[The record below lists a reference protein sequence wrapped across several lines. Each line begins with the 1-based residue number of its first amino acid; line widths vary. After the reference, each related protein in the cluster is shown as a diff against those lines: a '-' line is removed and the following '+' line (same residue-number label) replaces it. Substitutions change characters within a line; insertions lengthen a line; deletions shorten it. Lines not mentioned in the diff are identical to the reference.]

1 MPLTESGRA
10 YGVMPLRLERGMRL
24 APWQTELMESVGHHI
39 GAALATAARTQEQH
53 RLALFEERSVLARE
67 LHDSLA
73 QALAYLKIQVVR
85 LQKNLEHG
93 GDPKLTEAILSELRE
108 GLNSAY
114 RQLRELLTTFRLRID
129 GRGFATALRETID
142 EFARRTEVA
151 VEFDNRISELEL
163 SANEQIHLLQVVRE
177 ALSNIEHHARAAH
190 ATVVLTRGADG
201 AIEVTIDDDGVGIN
215 TAQAPVHHFG
225 LAIMRDRAA
234 SLNGACTI
242 ARPRCRRHARAPVL
256 HACIDFTL
264 RPDHRGNRMT
274 DSTPAHADAE
284 SVVIIDDHP
293 LFRRGVAQL
302 IEMES
307 ALALVGEASSGEEG
321 LVLVRAKEPDLVL
334 LDLNMKGMDGI
345 ATLKAIKDEM
355 PEVRVI
361 LLTVS
366 DAPDDLIAAIRAGA
380 DGYLLKDMDPEDL
393 MARLREALTG
403 RMVISDALSG
413 RLAQALRDEAQ
424 VERRST
430 AGLTDRER
438 TILRCLAEGKS
449 NKLIARELD
458 ITEGTV
464 KVHVKHL
471 LRKLNFRSRVEA
483 AVWAVAQS
491 S

>member
-1 MPLTESGRA
+1 
-10 YGVMPLRLERGMRL
+10 
-24 APWQTELMESVGHHI
+24 
-39 GAALATAARTQEQH
+39 
-53 RLALFEERSVLARE
+53 
-67 LHDSLA
+67 
-73 QALAYLKIQVVR
+73 
-85 LQKNLEHG
+85 
-93 GDPKLTEAILSELRE
+93 
-108 GLNSAY
+108 
-114 RQLRELLTTFRLRID
+114 
-129 GRGFATALRETID
+129 
-142 EFARRTEVA
+142 
-151 VEFDNRISELEL
+151 
-163 SANEQIHLLQVVRE
+163 
-177 ALSNIEHHARAAH
+177 
-190 ATVVLTRGADG
+190 
-201 AIEVTIDDDGVGIN
+201 
-215 TAQAPVHHFG
+215 
-225 LAIMRDRAA
+225 
-234 SLNGACTI
+234 
-242 ARPRCRRHARAPVL
+242 
-256 HACIDFTL
+256 
-264 RPDHRGNRMT
+264 MT

-302 IEMES
+302 IEMEN
-307 ALALVGEASSGEEG
+307 ALTLVGEASSGEEG
-321 LVLVRAKEPDLVL
+321 LVLARAKEPDLVL

>member
-1 MPLTESGRA
+1 MTGP
-10 YGVMPLRLERGMRL
+10 
-24 APWQTELMESVGHHI
+24 
-39 GAALATAARTQEQH
+39 
-53 RLALFEERSVLARE
+53 
-67 LHDSLA
+67 
-73 QALAYLKIQVVR
+73 
-85 LQKNLEHG
+85 
-93 GDPKLTEAILSELRE
+93 
-108 GLNSAY
+108 
-114 RQLRELLTTFRLRID
+114 
-129 GRGFATALRETID
+129 
-142 EFARRTEVA
+142 
-151 VEFDNRISELEL
+151 
-163 SANEQIHLLQVVRE
+163 
-177 ALSNIEHHARAAH
+177 
-190 ATVVLTRGADG
+190 
-201 AIEVTIDDDGVGIN
+201 VT
-215 TAQAPVHHFG
+215 
-225 LAIMRDRAA
+225 
-234 SLNGACTI
+234 
-242 ARPRCRRHARAPVL
+242 
-256 HACIDFTL
+256 
-264 RPDHRGNRMT
+264 DHT
-274 DSTPAHADAE
+274 DTSAE

-302 IEMES
+302 IEMEPTL
-307 ALALVGEASSGEEG
+307 ALAGEASSGEEG
-321 LVLVRAKEPDLVL
+321 LVLVRKLDPDLVL

-430 AGLTDRER
+430 SGLTERER

-483 AVWAVAQS
+483 AVWAVAQHP
-491 S
+491 